1 MQPGAPKR
9 FLRREG
15 QRARRADMFVRF
27 ADGHDGQEE
36 HIEIIGVCDLN
47 RARAEKLG
55 EQYGIAVCDTEFGRQ
70 LGAGLFE
77 FRLRLKAHED
87 GEAALLRVFCHAQ
100 GERVILLLGGYDKRK
115 HPGRRRQD
123 REILVA
129 RRRLGEYLGRRRG
142 AGESSAGLEG
152 L

>member
-1 MQPGAPKR
+1 MHGYRPFAIEFYETPHGDNPV
-9 FLRREG
+9 LRWIKEDLSVR
-15 QRARRADMFVRF
+15 QRRV
-27 ADGHDGQEE
+27 
-36 HIEIIGVCDLN
+36 
-47 RARAEKLG
+47 LG
-55 EQYGIAVCDTEFGRQ
+55 YALSRLLQQYGIAVCDTEFGRQ